1 MLAEE
6 NLALPQTSRTP
17 TPLTGFDA
25 VESLMIA
32 THLNRDLGF
41 SVDFPHAVSWEYLI
55 WVTFSKSFSL
65 HVKEI

>member
-1 MLAEE
+1 MLPEE
-6 NLALPQTSRTP
+6 SLALPQTSRIP

-41 SVDFPHAVSWEYLI
+41 SVDFPHAFSWEYVM

-65 HVKEI
+65 HGKEI